1 VLARE
6 REGGRQVA
14 GAGGE
19 ARVEPAARE
28 RVGRRAR
35 LRARAPSRAH
45 RLDPLARLGRAQ
57 EDRGG
62 VAARAGDD
70 VDAEVGAVGEVDV
83 EAAERAEHRRAARRR
98 AAEAVA
104 RRVEAA
110 RVRLD
115 FDDPG
120 DPEARPVAPDQEL
133 ADQVARDRVDG
144 ARVEALRQREI
155 DSAAMSDPA
164 LPRKLPMGLHLP
176 GLLTILN
183 EHLYSDPSV
192 ALREALQNAHD
203 SCERRR
209 VEGREAAY
217 RARVDVRFSA
227 RERWLELA
235 DNGSGLTEGEIA
247 EFLATIGRSYTREL
261 RMRLEVG
268 DADEVAAAEQLV
280 GQFGLGFLSAFLLA
294 RRVVLTTRSF
304 RPGSP
309 TLRFVSSGGPSYE
322 LATVVEGAEPGRAAG
337 TTLRMELKPHAQF
350 LLDPDVLS
358 RAIRLFADF
367 LPTPVFLG
375 DGEDDEPVNRG
386 RAPWHGDD
394 GATTEA
400 GRHEEYVEFVRAR
413 FGVEPLTVVPL
424 SDVVLKL
431 GDDRVTIPLAGVLF
445 VPPGSIT
452 SLQEYGDVAIYVRR
466 MFLCERE
473 RDLLP
478 AWARFVRGVVE
489 SPRLRPTVSREA
501 LRQDETFRQVQ
512 AGLEAALLA
521 HFETLAREQPAAWN
535 EVVFAHN
542 DLIKGWAVQAPRLF
556 ECVADRVQFETSRG
570 RLTLPEVRA
579 VNGGELHYFSDDAG
593 LNQERLLFE
602 ARGRVVVDASRFAEE
617 AFLRRYAAARPDVRL
632 AQLTSGSTAL
642 FAAADGA
649 LPELVR
655 HFEGRGVACRAV
667 RFEPATLPALLIY
680 PPTHDRVRRVRD
692 ALQQGSLEGPIGALL
707 REYVERRGGDGA
719 GPVLHL
725 NAGSALLGELERRG
739 SADPSFAPAAD
750 LLLQGARFF
759 AGKQLAAEESRGAF
773 ESAMASLAALLNI
786 P

>member
-1 VLARE
+1 
-6 REGGRQVA
+6 
-14 GAGGE
+14 
-19 ARVEPAARE
+19 
-28 RVGRRAR
+28 
-35 LRARAPSRAH
+35 
-45 RLDPLARLGRAQ
+45 
-57 EDRGG
+57 
-62 VAARAGDD
+62 
-70 VDAEVGAVGEVDV
+70 
-83 EAAERAEHRRAARRR
+83 
-98 AAEAVA
+98 
-104 RRVEAA
+104 
-110 RVRLD
+110 
-115 FDDPG
+115 
-120 DPEARPVAPDQEL
+120 
-133 ADQVARDRVDG
+133 
-144 ARVEALRQREI
+144 
-155 DSAAMSDPA
+155 MSDPA
-164 LPRKLPMGLHLP
+164 AGPRTLPMGLHLP
-176 GLLTILN
+176 GLLTILS

-209 VEGREAAY
+209 VEGRDAAY

-322 LATVVEGAEPGRAAG
+322 LTTVGEGADPVRDGAG

-358 RAIRLFADF
+358 RAIRSFADF
-367 LPTPVFLG
+367 LPTPVFL
-375 DGEDDEPVNRG
+375 DDERVNRG
-386 RAPWHGDD
+386 RAPWHGD
-394 GATTEA
+394 GGPPAEA
-400 GRHEEYVEFVRAR
+400 ASDEEYVEFVRER
-413 FGVEPLTVVPL
+413 FGVEPLTVVAL

-431 GDDRVTIPLAGVLF
+431 GDDKVTIPLAGVLF

-452 SLQEYGDVAIYVRR
+452 SLQEYGDVAVYVRR

-521 HFETLAREQPAAWN
+521 HFETLAREQPAVWN

-579 VNGGELHYFSDDAG
+579 VNGGELHFFSDDAG

-649 LPELVR
+649 LPELLR
-655 HFEGRGVACRAV
+655 HFEGRGIAGRAV
-667 RFEPATLPALLIY
+667 RFEPASLPALLIY

-725 NAGSALLGELERRG
+725 NAGSALLAELERRG
-739 SADPSFAPAAD
+739 PADPSFAPAAD

-759 AGKQLAAEESRGAF
+759 AGKQLAAEESRSAF
-773 ESAMASLAALLNI
+773 ESAMASLAALLKI